1 MERKIKKEISLNRFF
16 MIFLAHALLSFVC
29 VLALWICL
37 LFAFNYF
44 HIVTPANAVE
54 RAVSDWR
61 GSLDPHT
68 TITPDEIPSG
78 ADYAIFDHNG
88 TLLQTNLEESALK
101 TAASLAASDDS
112 VNIRRSAPSIGSYIY
127 LKINA
132 DTQCVI
138 VAYRLVSSFSSPL
151 LRRFLP
157 NAELFFLLLLFF
169 LLMADFIF
177 IAVRYARKLK
187 RELLKLAAAA
197 DQIGRQ
203 NLDFDVPKTRL
214 AEFNRIMDSLEHLKT
229 DLQHSLK
236 EQWAMEQQKK
246 QQLTAFTHDIKTPL
260 SIIAGNAELL
270 LETRQ
275 TKEQREYTA
284 FILEHTNQIHR
295 YVTGILELSKPDD
308 AVSDDACNLGELLPA
323 MVQMAESLG
332 KNKNLS
338 CLLSAGNL
346 PDFLPIPKEK
356 LQRILSN
363 LIDNGVQYSPE
374 NGTIY
379 LSACLEDGRLQIR
392 VRDEG
397 EGFSKEALL
406 YATDEFYRSDKSR
419 NSKEHFGL
427 GLAIVRQIVTELN
440 GTICLEN
447 VKGKGALVTVS
458 LPLSP

>member
-1 MERKIKKEISLNRFF
+1 
-16 MIFLAHALLSFVC
+16 MIFLAHALLSLLC
-29 VLALWICL
+29 VGALWVCL
-37 LFAFNYF
+37 LFASTYF
-44 HIVTPANAVE
+44 QVVTPANAVE
-54 RAVSDWR
+54 RAVSDWCA
-61 GSLDPHT
+61 GIDPHT
-68 TITPDEIPSG
+68 LIAPDEIPSG

-88 TLLQTNLEESALK
+88 TLLQTNLNESALK
-101 TAASLAASDDS
+101 TAASLAASNDP
-112 VNIRRSAPSIGSYIY
+112 VNIRRSVPSIGSYIY
-127 LKINA
+127 LKINT

-138 VAYRLVSSFSSPL
+138 VAYRLVSSFRSPL

-169 LLMADFIF
+169 LLAADFIF

-203 NLDFDVPKTRL
+203 NLDFDVPETRL
-214 AEFNRIMDSLEHLKT
+214 SEFNKIMDSLEHLRT
-229 DLQHSLK
+229 DLKRSLK

-246 QQLTAFTHDIKTPL
+246 LQLAALTHDIKTPL
-260 SIIAGNAELL
+260 SIITGNAELL
-270 LETRQ
+270 LETNQ
-275 TKEQREYTA
+275 TKEQREYTT

-295 YVTGILELSKPDD
+295 YVTGILELSRPDD
-308 AVSDDACNLGELLPA
+308 VVSDHTHDLGELLSA
-323 MVQMAESLG
+323 TVQMAESLG

-338 CLLSAGNL
+338 CLLTAENL

-356 LQRILSN
+356 LQRILTN
-363 LIDNGVQYSPE
+363 LIDNGVQYSPKD
-374 NGTIY
+374 GTIY
-379 LSACLEDGRLQIR
+379 LSACLEDGKLLLCVQ
-392 VRDEG
+392 DEG
-397 EGFSKEALL
+397 EGFSKEALI

-440 GTICLEN
+440 GTIRLEN

-458 LPLSP
+458 LPLDML

>member
-37 LFAFNYF
+37 LFVFNYF

-54 RAVSDWR
+54 RAVSDWS

-68 TITPDEIPSG
+68 TITPDDIPSG
-78 ADYAIFDHNG
+78 ADFAIFDHNG

-112 VNIRRSAPSIGSYIY
+112 VNIRRSGPSIGSYFY
-127 LKINA
+127 LKINT

-157 NAELFFLLLLFF
+157 NAELFFLLLLCF

-214 AEFNRIMDSLEHLKT
+214 SEFNRIMDSLEHLKT

-246 QQLTAFTHDIKTPL
+246 RQLTAFTHDIKTPL

-308 AVSDDACNLGELLPA
+308 AVSDDACDLGELLPV

-338 CLLSAGNL
+338 CQLTAKKL
-346 PDFLPIPKEK
+346 PAFLPIPKEK

-363 LIDNGVQYSPE
+363 LIDNGVQYSPKD
-374 NGTIY
+374 GTIY
-379 LSACLEDGRLQIR
+379 LSACLEDSKLLLRIQ
-392 VRDEG
+392 DEG

-406 YATDEFYRSDKSR
+406 YATDEFYRSDQSR

-447 VKGKGALVTVS
+447 AKGKGALVTVS
-458 LPLSP
+458 LPLDP